1 MPDIHL
7 LEIQNPYAN
16 GILMDLEA
24 RVKAENTEQPLV
36 NLVAN
41 LSLQE
46 QWLNLASG
54 RLKFAL
60 KTGQFNLQIH
70 SRDFTPALTPASF
83 PRLASVPPEFHWQ
96 ILPAPGQA
104 WLKLSSQRLELG
116 SLPLSSAPCHIIATL
131 TLDPVSLV
139 ITDAEGLWRPDL
151 SPNKHGII
159 ERLLAQFLV
168 KQVFPPALSW
178 VQLSLGQLEIWE
190 DLYQDYRRNL
200 ATGQHPSPEDCQAL
214 RQQIEQIYQATT
226 EDLHALA
233 RLAGLDPQLNLAGGK
248 FVGASLQGIE
258 LHRSDLS
265 RSNFRGAIL
274 TDADLSEADL
284 SFTNLSGAD
293 LSGAYLEG
301 ANLRGA
307 DCHRSSLALGNLIGA
322 DLTDANLVGT
332 SVQNANL
339 TNAIVTNTRFGD
351 NPGMTASLQASLL
364 ARGAKFVI
372 QNP

>member
-16 GILMDLEA
+16 GILVDLEA
-24 RVKAENTEQPLV
+24 RVKAEDAETPRISLV
-36 NLVAN
+36 VN

-60 KTGQFNLQIH
+60 KIGQFNLKIQGG
-70 SRDFTPALTPASF
+70 DFMPAPLPNGLTL
-83 PRLASVPPEFHWQ
+83 LASLPSEFRWQ
-96 ILPAPGQA
+96 MLPAPGQG
-104 WLKLSSQRLELG
+104 WLKLSSQRVELG
-116 SLPLSSAPCHIIATL
+116 NLALSSTPCHIIATL
-131 TLDPVSLV
+131 TLDPIALV

-178 VQLSLGQLEIWE
+178 IQLSLGQLAIWE
-190 DLYQDYRRNL
+190 DLYQDYRQ
-200 ATGQHPSPEDCQAL
+200 GQSAGQNPSAAHWRAL
-214 RQQIEQIYQATT
+214 LQQIEQIYQATT
-226 EDLHALA
+226 ENLHDLAH
-233 RLAGLDPQLNLAGGK
+233 LAGLDPQCNLAGGK

-258 LHRSDLS
+258 LHRSYLS
-265 RSNFRGAIL
+265 RTNFRGAIL

-284 SFTNLSGAD
+284 SFANLSGAD

-322 DLTDANLVGT
+322 DLSEANLVGT
-332 SVQNANL
+332 ALQNANL
-339 TNAIVTNTRFGD
+339 TSAIVTNTRFGD
-351 NPGMTASLQASLL
+351 NPGMTASLQASLR
-364 ARGAKFVI
+364 ARGAKFVSP
-372 QNP
+372 NP

>member
-16 GILMDLEA
+16 GILVDLEA
-24 RVKAENTEQPLV
+24 RGKAEDQAQPLV
-36 NLVAN
+36 SLFLN

-60 KTGQFNLQIH
+60 KTGQFNLQV
-70 SRDFTPALTPASF
+70 RGADFTPAAPPAGF
-83 PRLASVPPEFHWQ
+83 HPLAVPPPEFCWQ
-96 ILPAPGQA
+96 ILPAPGQST
-104 WLKLSSQRLELG
+104 LKLSSQRLELG
-116 SLPLSSAPCHIIATL
+116 TLALTSAPCQIIATL
-131 TLDPVSLV
+131 TLDPVSLA

-178 VQLSLGQLEIWE
+178 VQLGLGRLDLWE
-190 DLYQDYRRNL
+190 DLYPDYRRRL
-200 ATGQHPSPEDCQAL
+200 AAGQHPSPEDWQAL
-214 RQQIEQIYQATT
+214 RQQIEAIYQAPT
-226 EDLHALA
+226 ENLHDLA
-233 RLAGLDPQLNLAGGK
+233 RLAGLDPQRHLAGGK

-258 LHRSDLS
+258 LHRSYLS

-284 SFTNLSGAD
+284 SFANLSGAD

-301 ANLRGA
+301 ADLRGA
-307 DCHRSSLALGNLIGA
+307 DCHRSSFALGNLIGA
-322 DLTDANLVGT
+322 DLTEANLVET
-332 SVQNANL
+332 SVQNTNL
-339 TNAIVTNTRFGD
+339 SGAIVTNTRFGD
-351 NPGMTASLQASLL
+351 NPGMTASLQSSLL
-364 ARGAKFVI
+364 ARGAKFVT
-372 QNP
+372 QTP